1 MNHLIVMLFPSLIGY
16 KFLMH
21 INREEKFNLENKIVY
36 YLILVLLSNTIGLI
50 ISKVFFGFSSNLD
63 SSLENYPL
71 FTFKY
76 IIISII
82 INILLSFV
90 ISFFRK
96 NVSFSIEIKD
106 EDNEKE

>member
-1 MNHLIVMLFPSLIGY
+1 MNHFIVILLPSLIGY
-16 KFLMH
+16 KFFIH
-21 INREEKFNLENKIVY
+21 INRKENFNLENKIVY

-50 ISKVFFGFSSNLD
+50 ISRVLFGFSSNLD
-63 SSLENYPL
+63 YNVENYPM

-76 IIISII
+76 IMIVIF
-82 INILLSFV
+82 INLCLSFI

-106 EDNEKE
+106 EDNEEK